1 MSAAAAGTAT
11 RLTMVE
17 ALNRALAEEMERD
30 ERVLL
35 LGEDVGVDGG
45 VFRVTKGLQARFG
58 KHRVVDT
65 PLAEAC
71 IVGASVGLALG
82 GMRPVCEMQF
92 SGFMN
97 FAYGQIQPH
106 LSRWLGRTRGVQRM
120 PVVIRAPSGGGI
132 RALEHHSESEE
143 MSYVSVPGLVVLMPS
158 GPRTAYGLM
167 KAAIRSEEPV
177 IFFEPKSI
185 YRAFREEVPQKGEPF
200 PIGRAV
206 VDREGTDLTVVTW
219 GAMLRKC
226 REAADRVTRDT
237 GASIEIVDLLTLK
250 PMDPHAV
257 MDSVRKTGRCVVV
270 HEAPRTG
277 GFAGE
282 IFARIAEEKDVFYG
296 LRAPPARVASYD
308 VPYPLFARENACFPD
323 VERIEAQ
330 MKATLA
336 EG

>member
-1 MSAAAAGTAT
+1 VSAANPNS
-11 RLTMVE
+11 LTMVD

-30 ERVLL
+30 ERVMC

-45 VFRVTKGLQARFG
+45 VFRVTRDLQKKFG
-58 KHRVVDT
+58 KDRVVDT
-65 PLAEAC
+65 PLAEHC
-71 IVGASVGLALG
+71 IVGASVGLAIG

-106 LSRWLGRTRGVQRM
+106 MSRFLGRTRGGRRM
-120 PVVIRAPSGGGI
+120 PVVVRAPSGGGI
-132 RALEHHSESEE
+132 RALEHHCESEE

-158 GPRTAYGLM
+158 GPRTAYGLL

-185 YRAFREEVPQKGEPF
+185 YRAFREEVPVDGDPF
-200 PIGRAV
+200 PIGKAEIV
-206 VDREGTDLTVVTW
+206 REGTDLTVVTW
-219 GAMLRKC
+219 GAMVRRSK
-226 REAADRVTRDT
+226 EAADRVTKET

-250 PMDPHAV
+250 PMDPEVV
-257 MDSVRKTGRCVVV
+257 MTSVAKTGRCVVV

-282 IFARIAEEKDVFYG
+282 IFARICERDDVFMS
-296 LRAPPARVASYD
+296 LRAPLARVASYD
-308 VPYPLFARENACFPD
+308 VPYPLFARENAYLPD
-323 VERIEAQ
+323 IERIAGQ
-330 MKATLA
+330 FQKTLA
-336 EG
+336 T

>member
-1 MSAAAAGTAT
+1 MSGNNV
-11 RLTMVE
+11 TMVE

-30 ERVLL
+30 ERVMI

-45 VFRVTKGLQARFG
+45 VFRVTRGLQERFG
-58 KHRVVDT
+58 KERVVDS

-71 IVGASVGLALG
+71 IVGASVGLAIG

-106 LSRWLGRTRGVQRM
+106 MSRFLCRTRGGRRM
-120 PVVIRAPSGGGI
+120 PVVVRAPSGGGI
-132 RALEHHSESEE
+132 RALEHHCESEE

-177 IFFEPKSI
+177 IFFEPKTI
-185 YRAFREEVPQKGEPF
+185 YRAFREEVPVDGEPY
-200 PIGRAV
+200 PIGKAEILARG
-206 VDREGTDLTVVTW
+206 DDLTVVTW
-219 GAMLRKC
+219 GGMVRRC
-226 REAADRVTRDT
+226 REAAERVATAT
-237 GASIEIVDLLTLK
+237 GKGIEIVDLLTLK
-250 PMDPHAV
+250 PMDPEAI
-257 MDSVRKTGRCVVV
+257 MESVKKTGRCVVV

-282 IFARIAEEKDVFYG
+282 IFARINEREDVFG
-296 LRAPPARVASYD
+296 CLRAPLARVCSYD
-308 VPYPLFARENACFPD
+308 VPYPLFARENAYLPD
-323 VERIEAQ
+323 TDRIEAQ
-330 MKATLA
+330 LLKTLA
-336 EG
+336 Y